1 MSTTETARR
10 RDIVLDFWRGV
21 SVLLVILHHLV
32 YFRYPVFK
40 EFTIETFDAAMFTA
54 HNGLLIADRILVEF
68 AERSGPLGVKIFF
81 VISGYI
87 ITKILLEE
95 AQSSGRIN
103 VVQFYARRIFRILPA
118 YIVYLFGVSAA
129 ALAGWIVFDQ
139 RDLLPAAGFLCNT
152 SIAACGT
159 FVIHTWSLA
168 IEEQFYLVWPF
179 LFILVPLVF
188 RGRVLY
194 GLLAILAILSAFG
207 VLTAHGWI
215 DSALSFLCIALGAL
229 YAHDKPFEQF
239 VTRYAWHTIGAIS
252 VIAVILY
259 FAVPNSYELV
269 HQTYRLIQPFVILAV
284 LVYSYR
290 FENTMRHVALS
301 WLARVGLMSFSLY
314 LWQQLF
320 TAAPEMYPAYSPL
333 QWPLIMLVLAFASY
347 RLIEQPVIRWAR
359 TALKREAGPAI

>member
-32 YFRYPVFK
+32 YFRYTVFK
-40 EFTIETFDAAMFTA
+40 EFATQTFDAALFTA
-54 HNGLLIADRILVEF
+54 HNTILIADRVLVEF

-95 AQSSGRIN
+95 TRSNGRIN
-103 VVQFYARRIFRILPA
+103 VLQFYTRRIFRILPA
-118 YIVYLFGVSAA
+118 YIVYLVGVSAV

-139 RDLLPAAGFLCNT
+139 RELLPAAGFLCNT
-152 SIAACGT
+152 SIATCGT

-179 LFILVPLVF
+179 LFILVPFVI
-188 RGRVLY
+188 RGRSLY
-194 GLLAILAILSAFG
+194 GLIAALALLSAFG
-207 VLTAHGWI
+207 VLTAYGWI

-229 YAHDKPFEQF
+229 YAHEKPFERF
-239 VTRYAWHTIGAIS
+239 VAQYAWQTIAAIS
-252 VIAVILY
+252 LTAVLLY
-259 FAVPNSYELV
+259 FAVPSSHELV

-284 LVYSYR
+284 LVHSYR
-290 FENTMRHVALS
+290 FETMMRHAALS

-320 TAAPEMYPAYSPL
+320 TASPEMYPAYSPL
-333 QWPLIMLVLAFASY
+333 QWPLLMLVVAFASY
-347 RLIEQPVIRWAR
+347 SYIEKPIIRWAR
-359 TALKREAGPAI
+359 SALKREAGPAI